1 MVAEMVG
8 LLKFLEWGFKDRCW
22 IAIVLT
28 ACCLA
33 LGTAAIAGSDDRA
46 GHSVSV
52 RWNLPVLMQAFAQV
66 KSDNPHFVQRQYLH
80 ALTKPLV
87 SSGVLVYKAPDY
99 LEQRTELPSPQR
111 AIIRG
116 DLLTLYSPAWH
127 GPRHL
132 SLRNTPG
139 IWAVVESLRATLS
152 GHLPILQRYFIVQMQ
167 GSARGWRLEFKPKVR
182 SLQTQLGSILIS
194 GSDARIDRIEIHY
207 TQGNYSIMRLQR
219 NTP

>member
-1 MVAEMVG
+1 MAAERVG
-8 LLKFLEWGFKDRCW
+8 LLKFLEWGLKDSCR
-22 IAIVLT
+22 IAIFLT
-28 ACCLA
+28 AFCLVI
-33 LGTAAIAGSDDRA
+33 GTAAIAESDERTGHTVPDR
-46 GHSVSV
+46 
-52 RWNLPVLMQAFAQV
+52 WDLPTLMHAFKQV
-66 KSDNPHFVQRQYLH
+66 KSDHPHFVQRQYLQ
-80 ALTKPLV
+80 ALTKPLM

-99 LEQRTELPSPQR
+99 LEQRTEFPSPQR

-116 DLLTLYSPAWH
+116 DQLTLYSPAWH

-152 GHLPILQRYFIVQMQ
+152 GQLPLLQRYFNIQMH
-167 GSARGWRLEFKPKVR
+167 GSARGWRLEFQPKIQ
-182 SLQTQLGSILIS
+182 SLKEQLGSVLIS

-207 TQGNYSIMRLQR
+207 TQGNYSIMQLQR